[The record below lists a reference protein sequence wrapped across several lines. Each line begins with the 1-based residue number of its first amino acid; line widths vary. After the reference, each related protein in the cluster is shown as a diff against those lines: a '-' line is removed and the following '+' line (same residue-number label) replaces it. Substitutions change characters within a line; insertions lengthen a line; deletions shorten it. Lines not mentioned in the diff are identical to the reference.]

1 MRKAYW
7 ELGLIVLAIA
17 CMHTIRAKRSGF
29 IKGKVYPANSAES
42 VVAINGKDSIR
53 SQNTNGYF
61 GMKVEPG
68 MWKVIISDR
77 EQVKNVV
84 RENLSVGEGQN
95 INLGVIR
102 VTE

>member
-17 CMHTIRAKRSGF
+17 GMHTIRAKRSGF
-29 IKGKVYPANSAES
+29 IKGKVYPVNSTES
-42 VVAINGKDSIR
+42 VVAINGTDSIR
-53 SQNTNGYF
+53 SANTNGYF
-61 GMKVEPG
+61 GMRVKPG
-68 MWKVIISDR
+68 MWKVVVSDR

-84 RENLSVGEGQN
+84 RENLSVREGQN

-102 VTE
+102 LTE